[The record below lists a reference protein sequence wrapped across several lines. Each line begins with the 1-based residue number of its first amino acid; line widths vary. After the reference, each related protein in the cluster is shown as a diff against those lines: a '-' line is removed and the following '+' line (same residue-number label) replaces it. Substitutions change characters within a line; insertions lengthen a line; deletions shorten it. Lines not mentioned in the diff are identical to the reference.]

1 MRPDII
7 MGFNDS
13 SYDWNWVYERA
24 KKYKLVS
31 YLSDKFD
38 LIKKDDR
45 SEGDQYYYKSFE
57 VKIDATTA
65 VRGNNLQAYGYIP
78 IDVMLIFRKIYAT
91 SEKWSLNFFL
101 AQNKLGGKEDMPYM
115 EMFRIYR

>member
-31 YLSDKFD
+31 YLTDKFD
-38 LIKKDDR
+38 LIKKDR
-45 SEGDQYYYKSFE
+45 SETD
-57 VKIDATTA
+57 
-65 VRGNNLQAYGYIP
+65 
-78 IDVMLIFRKIYAT
+78 
-91 SEKWSLNFFL
+91 
-101 AQNKLGGKEDMPYM
+101 
-115 EMFRIYR
+115 